1 MATASISLYPQ
12 WLPAGVPPESGDPEP
27 RGEPQAADQVNRRR
41 QLTAPSRARLPA
53 GDALM
58 RPAASRAQQ
67 NCVNMTEKGSRPPIQ
82 RQACNPAHKRPWPS
96 IAAGGRGSY
105 NPRECRRRGGF
116 HGAKTCGPGSGRQST
131 ARPHRGQVGMFGLFL
146 RVVIIWALLL
156 ASVWLGE
163 NRCRRHG
170 DTLDRAVKYILI
182 CM

>member
-1 MATASISLYPQ
+1 MA
-12 WLPAGVPPESGDPEP
+12 AG
-27 RGEPQAADQVNRRR
+27 RRAAGIRR
-41 QLTAPSRARLPA
+41 SRATRRAPGRRSGESPASAHCPFQGPTSCRGRL
-53 GDALM
+53 DAPCRLADTTEL
-58 RPAASRAQQ
+58 RQ
-67 NCVNMTEKGSRPPIQ
+67 MTEKGSRPPIQ
-82 RQACNPAHKRPWPS
+82 RQACNPASAHGPRLLPV
-96 IAAGGRGSY
+96 AGVRT
-105 NPRECRRRGGF
+105 PRECLRRGVFYG
-116 HGAKTCGPGSGRQST
+116 GKTCGPGSGRQST

>member
-1 MATASISLYPQ
+1 MASISLYPQ

-82 RQACNPAHKRPWPS
+82 RQACNPASAHGPRLLPV
-96 IAAGGRGSY
+96 AGVRT
-105 NPRECRRRGGF
+105 PRECLRRGVFYG
-116 HGAKTCGPGSGRQST
+116 GKTCGPGSGRQST

-170 DTLDRAVKYILI
+170 DTLDRAVK
-182 CM
+182 